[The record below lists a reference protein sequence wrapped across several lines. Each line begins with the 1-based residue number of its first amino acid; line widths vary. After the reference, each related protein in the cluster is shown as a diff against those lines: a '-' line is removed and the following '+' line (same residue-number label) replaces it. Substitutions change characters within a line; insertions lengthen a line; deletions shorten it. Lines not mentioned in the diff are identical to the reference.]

1 MKIAGQFPAPLPRR
15 LGRNCT
21 EFPDSSDIPAA
32 AIAAAERGGA
42 SIVGVAHR
50 VAHHSAHATVHLK
63 TGNLIP
69 QGLDFIG
76 LNKCACAFALRMDC
90 VHNVTGVL
98 VHLCGQVGS
107 SQTVIAAALC
117 KLGRQVAALGG
128 NGIVKSKSAI
138 ADAVADVVQSVVQLA
153 ELLAKQD
160 LLLGSGSSVLAELT
174 LSVAEKPATHKDK
187 EEQDNDPPCPAV
199 TPTIVAA
206 VNSSAKIRQTVIVQT
221 NHSFRFI
228 LCQQP
233 PVHRK
238 PLTLFQK
245 LHELLRLFLQALKLL
260 V

>member
-15 LGRNCT
+15 LGRNYS

-32 AIAAAERGGA
+32 AIATAERRGA

-50 VAHHSAHATVHLK
+50 IAHHSTHPVVHLK
-63 TGNLIP
+63 AGNLIP

-76 LNKCACAFALRMDC
+76 LNKCSCAFALRMDC

-107 SQTVIAAALC
+107 SQTVVAATLS

-128 NGIVKSKSAI
+128 NGIVKGKSAI
-138 ADAVADVVQSVVQLA
+138 ADTIADIGQAIV
-153 ELLAKQD
+153 ELTKLLTKQD
-160 LLLGSGSSVLAELT
+160 FLLRSSSGVLAELA
-174 LSVAEKPATHKDK
+174 LSIAPAAVPSTAKQDK
-187 EEQDNDPPCPAV
+187 EQNHPYPASAKAV
-199 TPTIVAA
+199 VAA
-206 VNSSAKIRQTVIVQT
+206 VNSSAKIRQAVIVQK
-221 NHSFRFI
+221 NHSFHFI
-228 LCQQP
+228 LCQQL

-238 PLTLFQK
+238 PLTLLQK
-245 LHELLRLFLQALKLL
+245 LHELLCLFLQDLKLL